1 VRVEQLCVYPIKST
15 APHDLESAR
24 VEPWGLAGDRR
35 WMVVEADGTLVTA
48 RREPTLLHV
57 RTEVLGP
64 GRVRV
69 SGEHAAPLEVEAR
82 PAQPLASVTV
92 WSSVVDASTSPP
104 TADAWFSDLL
114 GRAVRLVWLDDP
126 TRRPVNPA
134 QSEPGDRV
142 SFADGYPLL
151 LTTRESL
158 RQVNDWITELA
169 LDRGEQAP
177 DAIPM
182 TRFRPNVVIAGDVAF
197 GEDAWKR
204 VRIGP
209 VEFRVSEPCARC
221 VMTTIDPITLARGR
235 EPLRTLA
242 KHRRRGNKLLFGANL
257 IPDGVDPGD
266 PSASIALGDDVTVVD

>member
-1 VRVEQLCVYPIKST
+1 VRVEQLSVYPIKST
-15 APHDLESAR
+15 APHDLERAR
-24 VEPWGLAGDRR
+24 VEPWGLAEDRR
-35 WMVVEADGTLVTA
+35 WMVVETDGTLITA

-69 SGEHAAPLEVEAR
+69 SGEHAPSLDIEAR
-82 PAQPLASVTV
+82 PSEPLASVMV
-92 WSSVVDASTSPP
+92 WSSLVEASTSPP
-104 TADAWFSDLL
+104 TADGWFSGLL

-134 QSEPGDRV
+134 QSEPSDRV
-142 SFADGYPLL
+142 SFADGYPVL
-151 LTTRESL
+151 LTTRKSL
-158 RQVNDWITELA
+158 RQVDDWIAELA
-169 LDRGEQAP
+169 LERGEQAP

-182 TRFRPNVVIAGDVAF
+182 SRFRPNVVVDGYVPF
-197 GEDAWKR
+197 GEDGWKR

-221 VMTTIDPITLARGR
+221 VMTTIDPVTLARGR

-242 KHRRRGNKLLFGANL
+242 KHRRAGNEVLFGANL

-266 PSASIALGDDVTVVD
+266 PSASIALGDDVTVLY